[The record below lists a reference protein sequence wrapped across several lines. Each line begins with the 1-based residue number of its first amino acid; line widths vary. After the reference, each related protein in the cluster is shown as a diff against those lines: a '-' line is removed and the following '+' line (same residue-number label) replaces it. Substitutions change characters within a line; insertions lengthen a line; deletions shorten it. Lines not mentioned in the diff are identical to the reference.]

1 MEALLAYTVLLLS
14 LLATE
19 FAMAVPCNTIA
30 GPPHQNHFDFSQS
43 FTNPDDNAPNTIMAN
58 ANVWQLPLYQATCYC
73 PRGTIYRENFY
84 TTRTNLEK
92 GNKATVNGQQLQFY
106 KLNRNLQVAMEIWI
120 DGLLLDFV
128 PVPFSSVSNLED
140 KAKLC
145 QVGKEFGT
153 GTKGRIHLMIDRPF
167 VGVNVISHTQLMEV
181 FGDTVPNATPTSPI
195 AGVTMTGSVSVP
207 QSCKLA
213 PGQITTIEFDNVE
226 PYKLAAPGAANPAN
240 TRERTFQVV
249 CTNISQGIGINLSL
263 ESASNIHFPKI
274 FATHGR
280 TDLGI
285 QVNNN
290 GRILSPLLPEAAPHP
305 TNIIPLTLNYT
316 QQTAEFTIEAFP
328 VRTEQN
334 VEPGPFEGTAILKF
348 DFN

>member
-1 MEALLAYTVLLLS
+1 
-14 LLATE
+14 
-19 FAMAVPCNTIA
+19 
-30 GPPHQNHFDFSQS
+30 
-43 FTNPDDNAPNTIMAN
+43 MAN
-58 ANVWQLPLYQATCYC
+58 ANEWQLPLYQATCSC
-73 PRGTIYRENFY
+73 PKGMIYRENFY
-84 TTRTNLEK
+84 TTRTKLEK
-92 GNKATVNGQQLQFY
+92 GNMATVNGQQFQFY

-120 DGLLLDFV
+120 DGLLLEFV
-128 PVPFSSVSNLED
+128 PVPFSSVSNRENN
-140 KAKLC
+140 KTKRC
-145 QVGKEFGT
+145 QEGKEFGT

-195 AGVTMTGSVSVP
+195 AGVTMTGTVSVP

-226 PYKLAAPGAANPAN
+226 PYKLAVPGAASPAN

-263 ESASNIHFPKI
+263 ESPANTHFHNI

-290 GRILSPLLPEAAPHP
+290 GRVLSPLLPKAAPHP
-305 TNIIPLTLNYT
+305 ANIIPLTLNYA
-316 QQTAEFTIEAFP
+316 QQSAEFTIEAFP
-328 VRTEQN
+328 VRTEQH
-334 VEPGPFEGTAILKF
+334 VEPGPFEGTATLKF